1 MKYTNGEWSVFGD
14 PEDECP
20 GIEADGVSIVV
31 YGEKLADD
39 AGVQGHAVEEAKGN
53 ANLICAA
60 VNAARA
66 ISPANPLAA
75 AQAMPQIVAALRAIV
90 SVADNPGSLKL
101 AGLDGN
107 AFSLMG
113 AFQRQAKK
121 EGWSKQEIEAVL
133 TEAKSGDYEH
143 LVGTLAD
150 HCVSP
155 GGDDDDDWDDDE
167 Y

>member
-39 AGVQGHAVEEAKGN
+39 AGVQGHTVEEAKGN

-90 SVADNPGSLKL
+90 SVADNPGS
-101 AGLDGN
+101 
-107 AFSLMG
+107 
-113 AFQRQAKK
+113 FQRKEDIIRVIPTRLIDIARQA
-121 EGWSKQEIEAVL
+121 
-133 TEAKSGDYEH
+133 
-143 LVGTLAD
+143 LAAL
-150 HCVSP
+150 
-155 GGDDDDDWDDDE
+155 E
-167 Y
+167 TA